1 MNNKK
6 KQHLTLLLISFCFT
20 QLFYAQQPADNLISV
35 FKNYTSNP
43 RELIYTHINKST
55 FIKGETMGFTAY
67 VIDKESK
74 KTSLT
79 TNNLYCVLEDANKNI
94 IKSKLIKV
102 NEGTGN
108 GIFNIDSLFTS
119 GQYTFKAYTNWQRN
133 FDEPNF
139 YTQIIEVIDDNSLQK
154 NANEELFSKVDAQ
167 FLPESGHA
175 VSDVK
180 NTFGVAIKN
189 GLGFGIPNIEGSII
203 DSNNNTI
210 TGFKVNTLGIGSLS
224 FTPSL
229 NETYSAIFYYQDKKH
244 TVKLNSIEDKGII
257 LNLKSTN
264 DKVYV
269 SIKTNMDTQLD
280 IEENIY
286 NLTIHNGNVMKIVEF
301 DLSES
306 LEFTS
311 LINNSDLTPGINIF
325 TVFDE
330 NNTPI
335 LERLY
340 FKHEG
345 IEKISS
351 PNPVITK
358 NNDTL
363 NLTLTYK
370 SLTPLTNNNLS
381 ISVLPSD
388 TKSYNHNHN
397 IISAIH
403 LQPYIKGHAENAKHY
418 FTNVNREKKYDL
430 DNLLITQG
438 WSSYNWHNIFNN
450 PPGVNYVF
458 EKGIFFKASV
468 NSKNAE
474 DFLMYPMRYSDATV
488 FKIDPINKVFQQ
500 KNLFPINNETLKI
513 AEINKSGTLKNPTLY
528 IQYYPSSIPNLEYK
542 TNLLSTKYKRNNNS
556 ELSNNLISSNLHNV
570 QQLDEVVIEAKKN
583 KTRLEELRR
592 SSYGYVDLWDKN
604 KRKRTPSLLAY
615 LSKWFTTGTNRIGDP
630 FIINKSSNSTSS
642 SNTPLVFIDDIPTQ
656 GFNQLLNIP
665 MDIIDYIEINK
676 SGLGEGIRGGGGV
689 IRIYTDPNVNLQS
702 TYGAGKVFKA
712 YDFPLTFSEDKKFY
726 KPTYKSYS
734 STFFNEYGVI
744 EWLAITTLNAKGE
757 LFLKLPIVNTSNI
770 NLFIEGITE
779 DGRFI
784 SEIKKVSLE

>member
-1 MNNKK
+1 MNILK
-6 KQHLTLLLISFCFT
+6 KQHLALSLISLCFT
-20 QLFYAQQPADNLISV
+20 QLFYAQQPVDNLISA
-35 FKNYTSNP
+35 FKNYSSNP
-43 RELIYTHINKST
+43 REITYAHLNKST

-67 VIDKESK
+67 IIDKESK

-79 TNNLYCVLEDANKNI
+79 TNNLYCVLEDADKNI

-102 NEGTGN
+102 DEGIGN
-108 GIFNIDSLFTS
+108 GIFDIDSLLTS

-139 YTQIIEVIDDNSLQK
+139 YSQTIEVINDNSLQK
-154 NANEELFSKVDAQ
+154 TENKELLSKIDAQ

-175 VSDVK
+175 VTDVQ
-180 NTFGVAIKN
+180 NTFGVTIKN
-189 GLGFGIPNIEGSII
+189 GLGFGIPNVEGVII
-203 DSNNNTI
+203 DSNNNNI
-210 TGFKVNTLGIGSLS
+210 TDFKVNILGIGSLS
-224 FTPSL
+224 FTPLL
-229 NETYSAIFYYQDKKH
+229 NETYSAIFYYQDQKH
-244 TVKLNSIEDKGII
+244 TVKINSIEDKGII

-264 DKVYV
+264 DKVFV

-286 NLTIHNGNVMKIVEF
+286 SLTIHNGNVMKIVEF

-330 NNTPI
+330 SNTPL

-340 FKHEG
+340 FKHDG

-351 PNPVITK
+351 NAPIITK
-358 NNDTL
+358 RNDTI

-397 IISAIH
+397 IISSVY
-403 LQPYIKGHAENAKHY
+403 LQPYIKGDVENAKYY
-418 FTNVNREKKYDL
+418 FTNVNREKKHDL

-458 EKGIFFKASV
+458 EKGIFFKASI

-474 DFLMYPMRYSDATV
+474 DFLMYPMRYSDATT
-488 FKIDPINKVFQQ
+488 FEINPINNVFEQ
-500 KNLFPINNETLKI
+500 KNLFPINNETLKL
-513 AEINKSGTLKNPTLY
+513 AEINKSGAIKKPSLY
-528 IQYYPSSIPNLEYK
+528 IQYYPSSIPKLEK
-542 TNLLSTKYKRNNNS
+542 KRNLLSSKYQRSSTSKI
-556 ELSNNLISSNLHNV
+556 ENNLTSSNFDNV
-570 QQLDEVVIEAKKN
+570 QQLDEVVIAAEKK
-583 KTRLEELRR
+583 KTRLEELKR

-642 SNTPLVFIDDIPTQ
+642 SNTPLVFIDDVPVQ
-656 GFNQLLNIP
+656 GFNQLLNIQ
-665 MDIIDYIEINK
+665 MDIIDYIEINR

-702 TYGAGKVFKA
+702 TNGAGKVFKA
-712 YDFPLTFSEDKKFY
+712 YNFPLTFSEDKKFY
-726 KPTYKSYS
+726 KPTYKSYNS
-734 STFFNEYGVI
+734 NFFNEYGVI
-744 EWLAITTLNAKGE
+744 EWLAKTTLNAKGE
-757 LFLKLPIVNTSNI
+757 LFLKLPIVSKSNI

-779 DGRFI
+779 NGRFI
-784 SEIKKVSLE
+784 SEIKRINLD